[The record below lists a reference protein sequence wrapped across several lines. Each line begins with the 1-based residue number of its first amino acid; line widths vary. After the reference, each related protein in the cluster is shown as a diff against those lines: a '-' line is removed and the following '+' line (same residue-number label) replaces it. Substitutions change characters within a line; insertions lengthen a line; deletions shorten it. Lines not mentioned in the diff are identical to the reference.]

1 MWSEGVAPAAT
12 GEGWEKSVRPY
23 PVRVALDLETT
34 GLHAEQDAVMEIG
47 AVKFAGAETVDTF
60 EALVAPG
67 IPIPYRIQRLTGITP
82 ARVRGA
88 PPLAEVVPA
97 LRAFLGDLPLVGHSV
112 PFDAA
117 FLRRAGVARRNPLI
131 DTYELASALLPD
143 IPSYSLA
150 AVGAALGL
158 SSPTYHRALADAE
171 LSRDVFLALM
181 ERLDGLDAAA
191 LEALGRLAAPDDW
204 TPSYLIR
211 HAVRRQRGETQPASP
226 FASLLGAS
234 IGTSLGDKLAATLG
248 MDPAVLSLAIVRD
261 SRPLLTLPPPDALP
275 PTAATEEGAPLAR
288 VIAAQ
293 VRGCLDDGGV
303 LALEVQ
309 NRDEGVIAC
318 LAPALAWAAQNSQ
331 NGQRL
336 LISCADAESASRLI
350 RSVLPHA
357 CRAAAIAAEDI
368 PLALVAAPD
377 DYLCLHRWFGAAR
390 TSVDGPLARDTV
402 RGLAKL
408 TVWSARTETGLR
420 AEVSLSGQEVLAW
433 ERTRAGVEF
442 ADSRPD
448 CVYRRDGYC
457 FAARAQ
463 DAAVDARVVV
473 TTHAALAAHL
483 AGRET
488 LLPPA
493 ARVVILDT
501 HLLGDALR
509 EAGGAALD
517 RQALLT
523 ALATLAHT
531 QGAGQRTG
539 LFHAVAERLDAKQAQ
554 ARERTWFAQVE
565 RTRQGVAA
573 FFQALRAILNEAQ
586 GEPAGGALGD
596 APEHRTLRL
605 DGRTQQLQAWKGASQ
620 AWAALD
626 ERLAALSR
634 HAREA
639 AQLAVAQRGAGAGL
653 ASDGVA
659 ADLAA
664 YAHTFDTLRE
674 AGARMLSGAN
684 DNAVSWL
691 RVPYTQ
697 PNGFGSPPPSRT
709 ERHGKQRRQT
719 HPPQPAT
726 ASAPEPPLAL
736 ESPVLHTAPIRVGPL
751 LEPLWV
757 PGRALALAA
766 PALSVGGD
774 FAYVRGSLGLPDDL
788 RTLTPSMDCA
798 DQTLICLPTDVPEP
812 NAPQYQRRLDET
824 LTQLAAALAGNVVA
838 IFPSHA
844 ALRASAVSIRRA
856 LERHDILVLA
866 QGQDGSARQL
876 WHTFRNEPR
885 VVLLGA
891 GAFWE
896 GAGQPEHPP
905 ACVVVT
911 RVPFPALSDPLLAA
925 RAETWSDPQSQFV
938 VPHAALRLRQA
949 LGGLAWS
956 HQRRNAVVLFDRRLQ
971 TRGYGQTILSTL
983 PRCTQQQD
991 TVSQIV
997 ERVTDW
1003 LATPATAGS

>member
-1 MWSEGVAPAAT
+1 MGPH
-12 GEGWEKSVRPY
+12 PL
-23 PVRVALDLETT
+23 RVALDLETT

-47 AVKFAGAETVDTF
+47 AVKFAGGETVDTF

-143 IPSYSLA
+143 LPSYTLA
-150 AVGAALGL
+150 AVGSALGL

-181 ERLDGLDAAA
+181 ERLHGLDAAA
-191 LEALGRLAAPDDW
+191 LEALGRLATPDDW
-204 TPSYLIR
+204 TPGYLIR
-211 HAVRRQRGETQPASP
+211 HAVRRQRGETPTASP
-226 FASLLGAS
+226 FAGLLGAS

-248 MDPAVLSLAIVRD
+248 MDPAVLSLAIARE
-261 SRPLLTLPPPDALP
+261 SRPLLTLPAPDALP
-275 PTAATEEGAPLAR
+275 PAAATEEGASLAR
-288 VIAAQ
+288 VIAPQ

-318 LAPALAWAAQNSQ
+318 LAPALAWAAQND
-331 NGQRL
+331 QRL
-336 LISCADAESASRLI
+336 LISCSDAESALLLI
-350 RSVLPHA
+350 RAVLPHA
-357 CRAAAIAAEDI
+357 CHAAGIAAEDI

-408 TVWSARTETGLR
+408 TVWSAGTETGLR

-442 ADSRPD
+442 ADSRPG

-463 DAAVDARVVV
+463 DAAAEARVVV

-483 AGRET
+483 AGRDT

-501 HLLGDALR
+501 HLLGDTLR

-523 ALATLAHT
+523 ALAALAHA

-539 LFHAVAERLDAKQAQ
+539 LFHAAAERLDAKQAQ

-573 FFQALRAILNEAQ
+573 FFQSLRAVLNEAQ

-605 DGRTQQLQAWKGASQ
+605 DGRTQQLHAWKGVGQ
-620 AWAALD
+620 AWTALD
-626 ERLAALSR
+626 ERLAALSH

-639 AQLAVAQRGAGAGL
+639 AQLALARRGAGAAL

-659 ADLAA
+659 ADLTA
-664 YAHTFDTLRE
+664 YAHTFDTLRH
-674 AGARMLSGAN
+674 AGARMLSGAG
-684 DNAVSWL
+684 DNAVAWL
-691 RVPYTQ
+691 RIPYAQT
-697 PNGFGSPPPSRT
+697 NGSPPPGRA
-709 ERHGKQRRQT
+709 ERRGKQRRQT
-719 HPPQPAT
+719 PPPQPALT
-726 ASAPEPPLAL
+726 AASEPPPAL

-751 LEPLWV
+751 LEPLWAS
-757 PGRALALAA
+757 GRALVLAA

-774 FAYVRGSLGLPDDL
+774 FAYARGSLGLPDDM

-824 LTQLAAALAGNVVA
+824 LTQLAVALAGNVVA

-896 GAGQPEHPP
+896 GAGQPDHPP

-956 HQRRNAVVLFDRRLQ
+956 HHQRNAVVLFDRRLQ

-997 ERVTDW
+997 ERVSDW
-1003 LATPATAGS
+1003 LAPPATAGS

>member
-1 MWSEGVAPAAT
+1 MGPH
-12 GEGWEKSVRPY
+12 PL
-23 PVRVALDLETT
+23 RVALDLETT

-47 AVKFAGAETVDTF
+47 AVKFAGGETVDTF

-143 IPSYSLA
+143 LPSYTLA
-150 AVGAALGL
+150 AVGSALGL

-181 ERLDGLDAAA
+181 ERLDDLDAAA
-191 LEALGRLAAPDDW
+191 LEALGRLATPDDW
-204 TPSYLIR
+204 TPGYLIR
-211 HAVRRQRGETQPASP
+211 HAVRRQRGETPTASP
-226 FASLLGAS
+226 FAGLLGAS

-248 MDPAVLSLAIVRD
+248 MDPAVLSLAIARE
-261 SRPLLTLPPPDALP
+261 SRPLLTLPAPDALP
-275 PTAATEEGAPLAR
+275 PAAATEEGASLAR
-288 VIAAQ
+288 VIAPQ

-318 LAPALAWAAQNSQ
+318 LAPALAWAAQND
-331 NGQRL
+331 QRL
-336 LISCADAESASRLI
+336 LISCSDAESALLLI
-350 RSVLPHA
+350 RAVLPHA
-357 CRAAAIAAEDI
+357 CHAAGIAAEDI

-408 TVWSARTETGLR
+408 TVWSAGTETGLR

-442 ADSRPD
+442 ADSRPG

-463 DAAVDARVVV
+463 DAAAEARVVV

-483 AGRET
+483 AGRDT

-501 HLLGDALR
+501 HLLGDTLR

-523 ALATLAHT
+523 ALAALAHA

-539 LFHAVAERLDAKQAQ
+539 LFHAAAERLDAKQAQ

-573 FFQALRAILNEAQ
+573 FFQSLRAVLNEAQ

-605 DGRTQQLQAWKGASQ
+605 DGRTQQLHAWKGVGQ
-620 AWAALD
+620 AWTALD
-626 ERLAALSR
+626 ERLAALSH

-639 AQLAVAQRGAGAGL
+639 AQLALARRGAGAAL

-659 ADLAA
+659 ADLTA
-664 YAHTFDTLRE
+664 YAHTFDTLRH
-674 AGARMLSGAN
+674 AGARMLSGAG

-691 RVPYTQ
+691 RIPYAQT
-697 PNGFGSPPPSRT
+697 NGSPLPGRA
-709 ERHGKQRRQT
+709 ERRGKQRRQT
-719 HPPQPAT
+719 PPPQPALT
-726 ASAPEPPLAL
+726 AASEPPPAL

-751 LEPLWV
+751 LEPLWAS
-757 PGRALALAA
+757 GRALVLAA

-774 FAYVRGSLGLPDDL
+774 FAYARGSLGLPDDM

-824 LTQLAAALAGNVVA
+824 LTQLAVALAGNVVA

-896 GAGQPEHPP
+896 GAGQPDHPP

-956 HQRRNAVVLFDRRLQ
+956 HHQRNAVVLFDRRLQ

-997 ERVTDW
+997 ERVSDW
-1003 LATPATAGS
+1003 LAPPATAGS

>member
-1 MWSEGVAPAAT
+1 MGPH
-12 GEGWEKSVRPY
+12 PL
-23 PVRVALDLETT
+23 RVALDLETT

-47 AVKFAGAETVDTF
+47 AVKFAGGETVDTF

-143 IPSYSLA
+143 LPSYTLA
-150 AVGAALGL
+150 AVGSALGL

-181 ERLDGLDAAA
+181 ERLDDLDAAA
-191 LEALGRLAAPDDW
+191 LEALGRLATPDDW
-204 TPSYLIR
+204 TPGYLIR
-211 HAVRRQRGETQPASP
+211 HAVRRQRGETPTASP
-226 FASLLGAS
+226 FAGLLGAS

-248 MDPAVLSLAIVRD
+248 MDPAVLSLAIARE
-261 SRPLLTLPPPDALP
+261 SRPLLTLPAPDALP
-275 PTAATEEGAPLAR
+275 PAAATEEGASLAR
-288 VIAAQ
+288 VIAPQ

-318 LAPALAWAAQNSQ
+318 LAPALAWAAQND
-331 NGQRL
+331 QRL
-336 LISCADAESASRLI
+336 LISCSDAESALLLI
-350 RSVLPHA
+350 RAVLPHA
-357 CRAAAIAAEDI
+357 CHAAGIAAEDI

-408 TVWSARTETGLR
+408 TVWSAGTETGLR

-442 ADSRPD
+442 ADSRPG

-463 DAAVDARVVV
+463 DAAAEARVVV

-483 AGRET
+483 AGRDT

-501 HLLGDALR
+501 HLLGDTLR

-523 ALATLAHT
+523 ALAALAHA

-539 LFHAVAERLDAKQAQ
+539 LFHAAAERLDAKQAQ

-573 FFQALRAILNEAQ
+573 FFQSLRAVLNEAQ

-605 DGRTQQLQAWKGASQ
+605 DGRTQQLHAWKGVGQ
-620 AWAALD
+620 AWTALD
-626 ERLAALSR
+626 ERLAALSH

-639 AQLAVAQRGAGAGL
+639 AQLALARRGAGAAL

-659 ADLAA
+659 ADLTA
-664 YAHTFDTLRE
+664 YAHTFDTLRH
-674 AGARMLSGAN
+674 AGARMLSGAG
-684 DNAVSWL
+684 DNAVAWL
-691 RVPYTQ
+691 RIPYAQT
-697 PNGFGSPPPSRT
+697 NGSPLPGRA
-709 ERHGKQRRQT
+709 ERRGKQRRQT
-719 HPPQPAT
+719 PPPQPALT
-726 ASAPEPPLAL
+726 AASEPPPAL

-751 LEPLWV
+751 LEPLWAS
-757 PGRALALAA
+757 GRALVLAA

-774 FAYVRGSLGLPDDL
+774 FAYARGSLGLPDDM

-824 LTQLAAALAGNVVA
+824 LTQLAVALAGNVVA

-896 GAGQPEHPP
+896 GAGQPDHPP

-956 HQRRNAVVLFDRRLQ
+956 HHQRNAVVLFDRRLQ

-997 ERVTDW
+997 ERVSDW
-1003 LATPATAGS
+1003 LAPPATAGS

>member
-1 MWSEGVAPAAT
+1 
-12 GEGWEKSVRPY
+12 
-23 PVRVALDLETT
+23 
-34 GLHAEQDAVMEIG
+34 MEIG
-47 AVKFAGAETVDTF
+47 AVKFAGDETVDTF

-88 PPLAEVVPA
+88 PPLAEIVPA

-117 FLRRAGVARRNPLI
+117 FLRRAGLARRNPLI
-131 DTYELASALLPD
+131 DTYELASALLPNL
-143 IPSYSLA
+143 PSYTLA

-181 ERLDGLDAAA
+181 KRLDELDAAA

-204 TPSYLIR
+204 TPGYLIR
-211 HAVRRQRGETQPASP
+211 HAVRRQRGETPTASP
-226 FASLLGAS
+226 FAGLLGAS

-248 MDPAVLSLAIVRD
+248 MDPAVLSLAIARD
-261 SRPLLTLPPPDALP
+261 ARPLLTLPPPDALP
-275 PTAATEEGAPLAR
+275 PAATTADGASLAR
-288 VIAAQ
+288 VITPH

-318 LAPALAWAAQNSQ
+318 LAPALAWAAQSA
-331 NGQRL
+331 QRL
-336 LISCADAESASRLI
+336 LISCADAESASQLI
-350 RSVLPHA
+350 RAVLPHA
-357 CRAAAIAAEDI
+357 CQAAGIAAEDI

-420 AEVSLSGQEVLAW
+420 AEVSLSGQETLAW
-433 ERTRAGVEF
+433 ERARAGVEF
-442 ADSRPD
+442 ADSRPG

-463 DAAVDARVVV
+463 DAAAEARVVV

-483 AGRET
+483 AGRDT

-493 ARVVILDT
+493 ARVVILDA

-523 ALATLAHT
+523 ALTTLAHT
-531 QGAGQRTG
+531 QGAGQHVG
-539 LFHAVAERLDAKQAQ
+539 LFHAAAARLDAKQAQ
-554 ARERTWFAQVE
+554 ERERTWFAQVE
-565 RTRQGVAA
+565 RTRQGVGA
-573 FFQALRAILNEAQ
+573 FFQTLRALLNEAQ
-586 GEPAGGALGD
+586 GEPAGGALSD

-605 DGRTQQLQAWKGASQ
+605 DGRTQQLQAWKGIGQ

-639 AQLAVAQRGAGAGL
+639 AQLALAQRGAGATL

-664 YAHTFDTLRE
+664 YAHTFDTMRQ
-674 AGARMLSGAN
+674 AGARMLSGSG

-691 RVPYTQ
+691 RVPYAQ
-697 PNGFGSPPPSRT
+697 PNGSGSPPPGRA
-709 ERHGKQRRQT
+709 ERRGKQRRQT
-719 HPPQPAT
+719 PPPQPAPT
-726 ASAPEPPLAL
+726 AMPEPPPAQ

-751 LEPLWV
+751 LEPFWAS
-757 PGRALALAA
+757 GRALVLAA

-774 FAYVRGSLGLPDDL
+774 FAYVRGSLGLPDDTH
-788 RTLTPSMDCA
+788 TLTPSMDCA

-844 ALRASAVSIRRA
+844 ALRASALSIRRA

-956 HQRRNAVVLFDRRLQ
+956 HRQRNAVVLFDRRLQ

-997 ERVTDW
+997 ERVGDW
-1003 LATPATAGS
+1003 LALPVTAGS

>member
-1 MWSEGVAPAAT
+1 MGPH
-12 GEGWEKSVRPY
+12 PL
-23 PVRVALDLETT
+23 RVALDLETT

-47 AVKFAGAETVDTF
+47 AVKFAGGETVDTF

-143 IPSYSLA
+143 LPSYTLA
-150 AVGAALGL
+150 AVGSALGL

-191 LEALGRLAAPDDW
+191 LEALGRLATPDDW
-204 TPSYLIR
+204 TPGYLIR
-211 HAVRRQRGETQPASP
+211 HAVRRQRGETPTASP
-226 FASLLGAS
+226 FAGLLGAS

-248 MDPAVLSLAIVRD
+248 MDPAVLSLAIARE
-261 SRPLLTLPPPDALP
+261 SRPLLTLPAPDALP
-275 PTAATEEGAPLAR
+275 PAAATEEGASLAR
-288 VIAAQ
+288 VIAPQ

-318 LAPALAWAAQNSQ
+318 LAPALAWAAQND
-331 NGQRL
+331 QRL
-336 LISCADAESASRLI
+336 LISCSDAESALLLI
-350 RSVLPHA
+350 RAVLPHA
-357 CRAAAIAAEDI
+357 CHAAGIAAEDI

-390 TSVDGPLARDTV
+390 TGVDGPLARDTV

-408 TVWSARTETGLR
+408 TVWSAGTETGLR

-442 ADSRPD
+442 ADSRPG

-463 DAAVDARVVV
+463 DAAAEARVVV

-483 AGRET
+483 AGRDT

-501 HLLGDALR
+501 HLLGDTLR

-523 ALATLAHT
+523 ALAALAHA

-539 LFHAVAERLDAKQAQ
+539 LFHAAAERLDAKQAQ

-573 FFQALRAILNEAQ
+573 FFQSLRAVLNEAQ

-605 DGRTQQLQAWKGASQ
+605 DGRTQQLHAWKGVGQ
-620 AWAALD
+620 AWTALD
-626 ERLAALSR
+626 ERLAALSH

-639 AQLAVAQRGAGAGL
+639 AQLALARRGAGAAL

-659 ADLAA
+659 ADLTA
-664 YAHTFDTLRE
+664 YAHTFDTLRH
-674 AGARMLSGAN
+674 AGARMLSGAG

-691 RVPYTQ
+691 RIPYAQT
-697 PNGFGSPPPSRT
+697 NGSPLPGRA
-709 ERHGKQRRQT
+709 ERRGKQRRQT
-719 HPPQPAT
+719 PPPQPALT
-726 ASAPEPPLAL
+726 AASEPPPAL

-751 LEPLWV
+751 LEPLWAS
-757 PGRALALAA
+757 GRALVLAA

-774 FAYVRGSLGLPDDL
+774 FAYARGSLGLPDDM

-824 LTQLAAALAGNVVA
+824 LTQLAVALAGNVVA

-896 GAGQPEHPP
+896 GAGQPDHPP

-956 HQRRNAVVLFDRRLQ
+956 HHQRNAVVLFDRRLQ

-997 ERVTDW
+997 ERVSDW
-1003 LATPATAGS
+1003 LAPPATAGS